1 MLKPAVS
8 PFRKRRRRVRRKPA
22 AIVAP
27 LTLVSAAYD
36 AGGPAVTL
44 TFDRAVDVSAFSGG
58 DVLVDDA
65 TFNGMRYTGEVAEVE
80 GPPTVVRVLLTD
92 VGDDL
97 GAGVTLTATAGNGI
111 VAAGD
116 GAAWAGVTD
125 LGLPWP

>member
-1 MLKPAVS
+1 M
-8 PFRKRRRRVRRKPA
+8 
-22 AIVAP
+22 
-27 LTLVSAAYD
+27 SAAYD
-36 AGGPAVTL
+36 PGGPAVTL

-65 TFNGMRYTGEVAEVE
+65 TFNGMRYTGEVAEDD
-80 GPPTVVRVLLTD
+80 GPGVVRVLLTD

-97 GAGVTLTATAGNGI
+97 GAGVTLTATAATGI

-125 LGLPWP
+125 LELPFP

>member
-1 MLKPAVS
+1 MLVPSCFAS
-8 PFRKRRRRVRRKPA
+8 AARRRSAASEQRRRGA
-22 AIVAP
+22 

-97 GAGVTLTATAGNGI
+97 GGGRDAD
-111 VAAGD
+111 GD
-116 GAAWAGVTD
+116 GGERDRGRRTT
-125 LGLPWP
+125 GRRGRG